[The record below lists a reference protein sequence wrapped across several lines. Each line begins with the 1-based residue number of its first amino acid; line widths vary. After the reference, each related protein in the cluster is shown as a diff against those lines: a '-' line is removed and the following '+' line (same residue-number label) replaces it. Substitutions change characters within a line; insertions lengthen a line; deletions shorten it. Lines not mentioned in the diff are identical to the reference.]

1 MYSANPT
8 EKKEPDMETALLNEL
23 AWGVGMALL
32 GSVVFSLVGLIS
44 GTDETAT
51 VAPLTLLV
59 VLLGVPPAGIFS
71 WFIAAA
77 VSKHMTHAI
86 PTALMGIP
94 GDTMAVPLL
103 RDASILR
110 RLGVPHI
117 ALRKMISG
125 GVLSAFVAL
134 PVAVG
139 FASLLAPFGDIVK
152 EWAPAVFTVAALIIA
167 YTSTGKWGSVFALL
181 PFAFLVQ
188 ALNRTAVAGVGHGL
202 FISFFLG
209 IAVGPLFADLL
220 TVLSPL
226 SRKTLIEDKPREFWL
241 APDMKMWKGYFPNP
255 FKVLSP
261 DQIKFTGIGAFISS
275 LTFTFSPVGMT
286 VMVGE
291 AVNTRVKGLYRRCTT
306 ALAAMNGVTE
316 ATYIAEA
323 VIPLIAFGI
332 PLSPVALGPAA
343 PLFNAPPVFRSAELM
358 HNLHTLMTASDFL
371 IYGFIGIVFAAVTAY
386 PFSMNHARRAGSWV
400 LRKVSQEAVIS
411 MFSGLIIVLSYSE
424 GGLTGVG
431 IAATIALFGGILNRC
446 FGIHT
451 GVQFMAYYAS
461 AWMVSK
467 VFGI

>member
-1 MYSANPT
+1 
-8 EKKEPDMETALLNEL
+8 MEATLLNEL
-23 AWGVGMALL
+23 MWGVGMALL
-32 GSVVFSLVGLIS
+32 GSIVFSLIGLIS

-59 VLLGVPPAGIFS
+59 VLLGVPPVGIFS

-94 GDTMAVPLL
+94 GDTMAVPML
-103 RDASILR
+103 RDAGILR
-110 RLGVPHI
+110 QLGVPHI

-125 GVLSAFVAL
+125 GVLAAFISL

-152 EWAPAVFTVAALIIA
+152 AWAPAIFTVAALIIA
-167 YTSTGKWGSVFALL
+167 YTSSGRWGSVFALL
-181 PFAFLVQ
+181 PFAFFVQ
-188 ALNRTAVAGVGHGL
+188 ALNKMAIAGVGHGL

-209 IAVGPLFADLL
+209 IAIGPLFADLL
-220 TVLSPL
+220 TVLSPI
-226 SRKTLIEDKPREFWL
+226 SRNNLTEDKPREFWL
-241 APDMKMWKGYFPNP
+241 APELKMWKGYFPNP
-255 FKVLSP
+255 FKVLTSN
-261 DQIKFTGIGAFISS
+261 QIKYTGISAFISS

-291 AVNTRVKGLYRRCTT
+291 AINSRVKGLYQRCTT
-306 ALAAMNGVTE
+306 SLAAMNGVTE

-323 VIPLIAFGI
+323 IIPLIAFGI

-343 PLFNAPPVFRSAELM
+343 PLFNAPPVFQSAEPM
-358 HNLHTLMTASDFL
+358 NNLHTLMSTGDFL
-371 IYGFIGIVFAAVTAY
+371 LYGFIGIVFAAVVAY
-386 PFSMNHARRAGSWV
+386 PFSMNYARAASSWV
-400 LRKVSQEAVIS
+400 LRKVSQEAIIS

-424 GGLTGVG
+424 GGFVGVG
-431 IAATIALFGGILNRC
+431 IAVTIALFGGILNRY